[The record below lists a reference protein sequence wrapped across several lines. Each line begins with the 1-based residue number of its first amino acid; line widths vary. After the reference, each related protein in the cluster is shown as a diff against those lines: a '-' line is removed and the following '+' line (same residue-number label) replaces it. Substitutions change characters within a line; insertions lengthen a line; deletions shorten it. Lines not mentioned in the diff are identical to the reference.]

1 MLQRLLA
8 MFAADATEADGA
20 ACLVLER
27 NRTPKLLKLSG
38 FQATICNSFLGT
50 LEIWFVHSCF

>member
-27 NRTPKLLKLSG
+27 NRTPKLETPQTQNARGVSPHLSARSDKARE
-38 FQATICNSFLGT
+38 FIT
-50 LEIWFVHSCF
+50 